1 MIQDLNPDFR
11 INPDSG
17 PDVCLI
23 ALKCCGFT
31 TYLVEC
37 CENQPVTVWEVLINV
52 IKSPILQWWAKWKSE
67 PWSVSKT
74 VSPPKVNQFFRGPCN
89 NNTEFQWNRLITLPP
104 HRQNDRRTWSHKL
117 YLGAEKIE
125 HVVHTQQTSSFAHRT
140 PCNAWNAG
148 YLGCRQKQLSH
159 FLAQWSTMSQS
170 HKKEAIWCLIITLA
184 NGDRF
189 SKFFYQLIRKKL
201 YMYTSQRFPSHLQY
215 VATLRCE
222 IWIPKNVT
230 EFSR

>member
-74 VSPPKVNQFFRGPCN
+74 ASPPKVNQFFRGPCN

-117 YLGAEKIE
+117 CLGAEKNRTCGA
-125 HVVHTQQTSSFAHRT
+125 HT
-140 PCNAWNAG
+140 
-148 YLGCRQKQLSH
+148 
-159 FLAQWSTMSQS
+159 
-170 HKKEAIWCLIITLA
+170 A
-184 NGDRF
+184 N
-189 SKFFYQLIRKKL
+189 LVL
-201 YMYTSQRFPSHLQY
+201 CPSHTVQCLKCWLPRLSPKTTFTLFGAVIYY
-215 VATLRCE
+215 VTKSQKGSYLMFNNNFGKWGP
-222 IWIPKNVT
+222 IFKILLPID
-230 EFSR
+230 S